1 MFWSAVI
8 LGFLGSLHCVI
19 MCGPI
24 ALAMPG
30 QKTLNRF
37 LFSRLIYNVGRVV
50 TYSIIGLTFGILGE
64 LIGLS
69 GYQQYFSIAMGIVM
83 ILLAFSFSSHWFT
96 AKPTHWMS
104 RWSNWLRTGMSKWI
118 KNSSLL
124 GSFLLGLVNGFLP
137 CGLVY
142 AAVVGAISFVDLGNS
157 IQYMISFG
165 LGTFPAMLAV
175 AMSGQL
181 FKNRL
186 PSLSG
191 VSTVFVLI
199 LGVMLTIR
207 GLNLDI
213 PYLSPAI
220 AAIYPDITICD

>member
-1 MFWSAVI
+1 MFWSAAI

-37 LFSRLIYNVGRVV
+37 LLSRVLYNFGRVL
-50 TYSIIGLTFGILGE
+50 TYAIIGLTFGLLGE

-69 GYQQYFSIAMGIVM
+69 GYQQAFSIALGIIM
-83 ILLAFSFSSHWFT
+83 ILLAFSFSSQWFT
-96 AKPTHWMS
+96 SKPTHWMT
-104 RWSNWLRTGMSKWI
+104 RWSNLLRYSMRHWI
-118 KNSSLL
+118 KNTSIGGSLL
-124 GSFLLGLVNGFLP
+124 LGIANGFLP

-142 AAVVGAISFVDLGNS
+142 AAVVGAISFVDIGNGV
-157 IQYMISFG
+157 QYMISFG
-165 LGTFPAMLAV
+165 LGTFPAMIVV

-181 FKNRL
+181 FKRNI
-186 PSLSG
+186 PSFSS
-191 VSTVFVLI
+191 VSSVLVLI
-199 LGVMLTIR
+199 LGIMLTLR

-220 AAIYPDITICD
+220 TLLYPDISSCN